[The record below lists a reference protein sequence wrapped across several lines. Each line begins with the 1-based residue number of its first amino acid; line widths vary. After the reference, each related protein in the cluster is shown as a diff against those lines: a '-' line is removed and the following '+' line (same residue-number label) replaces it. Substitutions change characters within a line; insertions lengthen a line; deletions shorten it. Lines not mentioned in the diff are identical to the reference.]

1 MSERNSLPAG
11 PEMLT
16 PKLANVMTNP
26 IKAII
31 AEPVIIEDGDLMHL
45 H

>member
-1 MSERNSLPAG
+1 MPERYSLPAG
-11 PEMLT
+11 PGMLK

-31 AEPVIIEDGDLMHL
+31 AEPLIIEAGDSMHL